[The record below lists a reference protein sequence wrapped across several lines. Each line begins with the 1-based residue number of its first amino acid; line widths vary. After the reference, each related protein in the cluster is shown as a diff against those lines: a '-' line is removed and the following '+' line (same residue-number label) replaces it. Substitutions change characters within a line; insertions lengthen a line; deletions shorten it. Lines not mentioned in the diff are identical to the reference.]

1 MATAKILLEFTRQTS
16 FSKWLGGSVLL
27 FGALAPWTNKEIGR
41 NGFPLLF
48 TSYFFFFLR
57 IRPFCGCMWRHP
69 QQPVSNTPFFSFYKF
84 GIFFCLYVWR
94 NLLTKG
100 RNFSFSNSRVYRLP
114 KGFRVDRRGKKSNKR
129 YTVQNGRMID
139 ICIQIWVT
147 LLRGLNYI
155 VPRARNFVYF

>member
-16 FSKWLGGSVLL
+16 FSKWLDGSVLL

-41 NGFPLLF
+41 NGFPFCLHLI
-48 TSYFFFFLR
+48 SSFFLR

-100 RNFSFSNSRVYRLP
+100 RNFSFFKLESLSTPQKDFVWIGEERNLTNDTYKMAEL
-114 KGFRVDRRGKKSNKR
+114 
-129 YTVQNGRMID
+129 ID

-147 LLRGLNYI
+147 LLRD
-155 VPRARNFVYF
+155 